1 MGSTDQIAHSTV
13 HFDQWNPPNFKNLII
28 ENIPPINRQESNMKI
43 TLLIK
48 SGYNMGMLVRYVKAR
63 IQIQFLKG
71 F

>member
-1 MGSTDQIAHSTV
+1 M

-48 SGYNMGMLVRYVKAR
+48 SGYNIVPNLSTTLMYQLNLSLL
-63 IQIQFLKG
+63 QISITTPNSFSH
-71 F
+71 